1 MPARAISLLSLALT
15 AIFAAGAAMGQEKA
29 QDAGRTPPVV
39 IELFTSQGCSSC
51 PPADSL
57 LGELIRSDT
66 GLIGLTLPVDYWDY
80 IGWKDTLASPA
91 FTARQKAY
99 AAMRGDHHIYTPQAL
114 VNGVSHVVGSDR
126 AELEAAARATFGKQG
141 VLSVSL
147 SAKPDDNG
155 LQVDAGAATQSAPR
169 EGAIWLY
176 QVARERKVAIGRG
189 ENSGH
194 TVTYSNVV
202 RQIRKVGDWA
212 GQPVRFAIPR
222 DELFS
227 PETDAWVLLLQ
238 AGSESMPGPILAAI
252 TGAAVHM
259 R

>member
-1 MPARAISLLSLALT
+1 MLPRAGSLIFVALIAT
-15 AIFAAGAAMGQEKA
+15 IAAGDAKA
-29 QDAGRTPPVV
+29 QGNMASRPVV
-39 IELFTSQGCSSC
+39 VELFTSQGCSSC

-57 LGELIRSDT
+57 LGELIQDHPK
-66 GLIGLTLPVDYWDY
+66 LVALTLPVDYWDY

-99 AAMRGDHHIYTPQAL
+99 AAVRSDHHIYTPQAV
-114 VNGVSHVVGSDR
+114 VNGVAHVVGSDR
-126 AELEAAARATFGKQG
+126 AELEAAARSAFGKQG
-141 VLSVSL
+141 ALSVTL
-147 SAKPDDNG
+147 ATQTDGKG
-155 LQVDAGAATQSAPR
+155 LQVEAGAAPQGGPR
-169 EGAIWLY
+169 EASFWLF
-176 QVARERKVAIGRG
+176 QIARERRVTIGRG

-202 RQIRKVGDWA
+202 RQMKKVGDWT
-212 GQPVRFAIPR
+212 GEPTRFAIAR

-238 AGSESMPGPILAAI
+238 AGSESRPGAILAAA
-252 TGAAVHM
+252 TDGAVHM

>member
-1 MPARAISLLSLALT
+1 MLLRAGSLIFLALAAALAVGGARAQGSMMS
-15 AIFAAGAAMGQEKA
+15 
-29 QDAGRTPPVV
+29 RPVV
-39 IELFTSQGCSSC
+39 VELFTSQGCSSC
-51 PPADSL
+51 PPADAL
-57 LGELIRSDT
+57 LNEMIRDQPRLIA
-66 GLIGLTLPVDYWDY
+66 LTLPVDYWDY

-99 AAMRGDHHIYTPQAL
+99 AATRSDHHIYTPQAV

-126 AELEAAARATFGKQG
+126 AELEAAASATFGKQG

-147 SAKPDDNG
+147 SAQPDDRG
-155 LQVDAGAATQSAPR
+155 LQVDAGAATQGAPR
-169 EGAIWLY
+169 EGAVWLY
-176 QVARERKVAIGRG
+176 QVARERKVTIGRG

-202 RQIRKVGDWA
+202 RQIRKVGDWT

-222 DELFS
+222 DELLS
-227 PETDAWVLLLQ
+227 PETDFWVLLLQ
-238 AGSESMPGPILAAI
+238 AGSENRPGPILAAT

>member
-1 MPARAISLLSLALT
+1 MLPRAGSLIFLALV
-15 AIFAAGAAMGQEKA
+15 AALSAGAARA
-29 QDAGRTPPVV
+29 QVSMAQRPVV

-57 LGELIRSDT
+57 LGELIQEHPK
-66 GLIGLTLPVDYWDY
+66 LIALTLPVDYWDY

-99 AAMRGDHHIYTPQAL
+99 AATRSDHHIYTPQAV
-114 VNGVSHVVGSDR
+114 VNGLTHVVGSDR
-126 AELEAAARATFGKQG
+126 AELEAAASSAFGKQG
-141 VLSVSL
+141 ALSVAL
-147 SAKPDDNG
+147 STRPDDKN
-155 LQVDAGAATQSAPR
+155 LQVEAGAAPQGALR
-169 EGAIWLY
+169 EGAFWLFKI
-176 QVARERKVAIGRG
+176 ARERRVTIGRG

-194 TVTYSNVV
+194 MITYSNVV
-202 RQIRKVGDWA
+202 RQMKKVGDWTGA
-212 GQPVRFAIPR
+212 AVRFSIPR

-238 AGSESMPGPILAAI
+238 AGSEGRPGAILAAATDADI
-252 TGAAVHM
+252 HM